1 MGSFNRIP
9 PVVAGEKVVE
19 KRDYE
24 KRKSWDLISG
34 KERALELPRSKV
46 LYYRLE
52 NGAWFCIR
60 PSGTEPKIK
69 IYFSVYGGSAAV
81 ADSTLSSLKEEV
93 LALAEIKPG

>member
-1 MGSFNRIP
+1 
-9 PVVAGEKVVE
+9 
-19 KRDYE
+19 
-24 KRKSWDLISG
+24 
-34 KERALELPRSKV
+34 V

-69 IYFSVYGGSAAV
+69 IYFSVCGGSAAV